1 MVMQTA
7 VIVLSQEAIL
17 ICSIPPLLPHPPD
30 FSDHNPT
37 RITPFFTIPFKFPND
52 IVLRSELMRW
62 KTFSSWYLESTPFY
76 FNIFCQNFY
85 MYSRFHIM
93 LKPDLSSISL
103 RVVKTPLN
111 SVLVIFFLQD
121 LPGYLWLLLVL
132 RWSRSSGSISVW
144 SIHEFKVHSF
154 CHHVA
159 RRSASGYWKS

>member
-103 RVVKTPLN
+103 RVVKTSELCSCDILFTRFARIPLT
-111 SVLVIFFLQD
+111 
-121 LPGYLWLLLVL
+121 P
-132 RWSRSSGSISVW
+132 SSFTMITIIRVNISV
-144 SIHEFKVHSF
+144 EYTRV
-154 CHHVA
+154 
-159 RRSASGYWKS
+159 

>member
-1 MVMQTA
+1 MTQTA

-37 RITPFFTIPFKFPND
+37 RITPIFTIPFKFPND

-93 LKPDLSSISL
+93 LKPDLSSIPL
-103 RVVKTPLN
+103 RVVKTSELC
-111 SVLVIFFLQD
+111 SCDILFYSFKITRFARI
-121 LPGYLWLLLVL
+121 LLTPASFTMITIIRVN
-132 RWSRSSGSISVW
+132 ISV
-144 SIHEFKVHSF
+144 EYTRV
-154 CHHVA
+154 
-159 RRSASGYWKS
+159 